1 VAIWPNSDHNYLI
14 LADSIESAPKNDSM
28 TLEEIAKL
36 SGVSRSTV
44 SRVINDDPR
53 VRQETRQ
60 RVLQIIQQ
68 VNYQPNALARSLAGF
83 LTRNISL
90 VIPEGVTRLFSDPYF
105 PILIQGVSIACNAHD
120 YSVML
125 WLAEPEYERRMISR
139 VTNNKLIDGVIIASM
154 LTDDPLIKALA
165 QENLPFI
172 LIGRNPLYDQISYV
186 DVDNQNAT
194 RTAIAHLLRLQY
206 RRIATIT
213 GPQNM
218 IAGLDRLEGYKQ
230 ALRQWDM
237 PIDPDLIVEGDFSEE
252 SGYIAMQRLI
262 PRRPEAVFAA
272 SDYMAI
278 GAMRALRENG
288 LRIPQ
293 DLAIV
298 GFDDIPMAARTD
310 PPLTTVRQPIQKT
323 GATAAEALIDLI
335 EFPQT
340 GPRRV
345 ILPTELVIRGSC
357 GSSLKAPDP
366 KVELNRVDFMPASLL
381 NEKEIGR

>member
-1 VAIWPNSDHNYLI
+1 MNH
-14 LADSIESAPKNDSM
+14 SM

-44 SRVINDDPR
+44 SRVINDDPK

-68 VNYQPNALARSLAGF
+68 VNYQPNALARSLAGGR
-83 LTRNISL
+83 TRVLSL

-105 PILIQGVSIACNAHD
+105 PILIQGVSMACNAHD

-125 WLAEPEYERRMISR
+125 WLADPDYERRTISR
-139 VTNNKLIDGVIIASM
+139 IVQDKLSDGTIIASM
-154 LTDDPLIKALA
+154 LNDDPLVEALL
-165 QENLPFI
+165 EDGSPFI
-172 LIGRNPLYDQISYV
+172 LIGRNPTHENISYV
-186 DVDNQNAT
+186 DVDNQGST
-194 RTAIAHLLRLQY
+194 RLAIAHLLRLGY

-230 ALRQWDM
+230 AFRQWDL
-237 PIDPDLIVEGDFSEE
+237 PIDPDLIVEGDFSED
-252 SGYIAMQRLI
+252 SGYTTMQRLI
-262 PRRPEAVFAA
+262 PRRPDAVFAA

-278 GAMRALRENG
+278 GALRAMRENG
-288 LRIPQ
+288 LRVPHDI
-293 DLAIV
+293 AII
-298 GFDDIPMAARTD
+298 GFDDVPMAARID

-323 GATAAEALIDLI
+323 GAIAAEVLIDLI
-335 EFPQT
+335 EFPKT

-357 GSSLKAPDP
+357 GTAIRTPNELDRTDQPDLRTTNF
-366 KVELNRVDFMPASLL
+366 VTDS
-381 NEKEIGR
+381 